1 MYKRKENRIE
11 KQLYV
16 VLRLESK
23 MVRGL
28 LNDFSENG
36 LFIKC
41 NQDFPIGTVIDIEIF
56 MPDNINSLLKGIV
69 KRKIEMPESHR
80 KYGLGIE
87 LMEKDMVFRHFLRSL
102 KEQAKTPLQ
111 APKEIGDEKAVFL

>member
-16 VLRLESK
+16 LLRLESK
-23 MVRGL
+23 LVRGL

-56 MPDNINSLLKGIV
+56 MPDNNNALVQGIV
-69 KRKIEMPESHR
+69 RRKIEMPESHR

-87 LMEKDMVFRHFLRSL
+87 LIAKDIIYRRFLKSL
-102 KEQAKTPLQ
+102 NVPAKQPLQ
-111 APKEIGDEKAVFL
+111 TQSGTLDKQVVY

>member
-16 VLRLESK
+16 VLHLESK

-41 NQDFPIGTVIDIEIF
+41 NQDFPIGTVIDVEIF
-56 MPDNINSLLKGIV
+56 MPDKNNSLLRGIV
-69 KRKIEMPESHR
+69 RRKIEMPESHR

-87 LMEKDMVFRHFLRSL
+87 LMEKDIVYRHFLKSFNV
-102 KEQAKTPLQ
+102 QANQPLQTPLGTLDKQ
-111 APKEIGDEKAVFL
+111 VVY

>member
-1 MYKRKENRIE
+1 MDKRKENRIE
-11 KQLYV
+11 KQLYAV
-16 VLRLESK
+16 MRVESK

-28 LNDFSENG
+28 LTDCSENG

-56 MPDNINSLLKGIV
+56 MPDNNNALLKGIV
-69 KRKIEMPESHR
+69 RRKIEMPESHR

-87 LMEKDMVFRHFLRSL
+87 LIKKDVRYVIFLASSL
-102 KEQAKTPLQ
+102 HEPMLQ
-111 APKEIGDEKAVFL
+111 ARTNVGSAAMQR

>member
-1 MYKRKENRIE
+1 MYKRKENRFE

-23 MVRGL
+23 MVHGL
-28 LNDFSENG
+28 VNDFSENG

-41 NQDFPIGTVIDIEIF
+41 HQDFPIGTVIDIEIF
-56 MPDNINSLLKGIV
+56 MPDNNNSLVKGIV
-69 KRKIEMPESHR
+69 RRKIEMPESHR

-87 LMEKDMVFRHFLRSL
+87 LIEKDMIYRRFL
-102 KEQAKTPLQ
+102 KNFNIQTKQPLQ
-111 APKEIGDEKAVFL
+111 KPSGTLGKQVVY

>member
-1 MYKRKENRIE
+1 MEQRKENRFS

-28 LNDFSENG
+28 LNDCSENG

-41 NQDFPIGTVIDIEIF
+41 NQDFPIDAVIDIEIF
-56 MPDNINSLLKGIV
+56 MPDKTTSVLKGIV
-69 KRKIEMPESHR
+69 RRKINMPESNR

-87 LMEKDMVFRHFLRSL
+87 LIKKDARYTIFLASSL
-102 KEQAKTPLQ
+102 YEPMPQARTNDRLTARQ
-111 APKEIGDEKAVFL
+111 R

>member
-1 MYKRKENRIE
+1 VGTIEQRKEKRFS

-16 VLRLESK
+16 VLRLESI

-41 NQDFPIGTVIDIEIF
+41 NQDFPIGAVIDIEIF
-56 MPDNINSLLKGIV
+56 MPDNNNSLLKGIV
-69 KRKIEMPESHR
+69 RRKIDMPESHR

-87 LMEKDMVFRHFLRSL
+87 LIKKDIRYKTFVVSSL
-102 KEQAKTPLQ
+102 SEVGPQSLPN
-111 APKEIGDEKAVFL
+111 DELVLAQS

>member
-16 VLRLESK
+16 VMRLESK

-28 LNDFSENG
+28 LNDCSENG

-41 NQDFPIGTVIDIEIF
+41 NQEFTIGTVIDIEIF
-56 MPDNINSLLKGIV
+56 MPDNNNSLLKGIV
-69 KRKIEMPESHR
+69 RRKIEMPESHR

-87 LMEKDMVFRHFLRSL
+87 LIKKDIRYTIFLASSL
-102 KEQAKTPLQ
+102 HEPMPQARTNDGSAAMQ
-111 APKEIGDEKAVFL
+111 H

>member
-56 MPDNINSLLKGIV
+56 MPDNNNPLLKGIIR
-69 KRKIEMPESHR
+69 RKIDMSESHR

-87 LMEKDMVFRHFLRSL
+87 LIKKDKGYTTFVASSL
-102 KEQAKTPLQ
+102 HEPAAKSLTNYGVGLIQ
-111 APKEIGDEKAVFL
+111 R

>member
-1 MYKRKENRIE
+1 MYQRKENRFE

-16 VLRLESK
+16 VMRLESK

-28 LNDFSENG
+28 LNDCSENG

-56 MPDNINSLLKGIV
+56 MPDNNNSLVQGIV
-69 KRKIEMPESHR
+69 RRKIEMPESHR

-87 LMEKDMVFRHFLRSL
+87 LIKKDIRYTIFLASSL
-102 KEQAKTPLQ
+102 HEPMPQARTNDGSAAMQ
-111 APKEIGDEKAVFL
+111 H